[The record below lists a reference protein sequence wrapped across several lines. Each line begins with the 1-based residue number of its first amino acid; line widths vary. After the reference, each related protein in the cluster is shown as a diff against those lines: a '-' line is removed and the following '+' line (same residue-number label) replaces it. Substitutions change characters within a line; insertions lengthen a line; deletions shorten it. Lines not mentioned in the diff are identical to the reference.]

1 MESGKK
7 ADAIRLLLVEDN
19 PGDAFLV
26 EEFLEDAFEGPQVT
40 HVETFLKAKKT
51 VSSGDVS
58 FDAILL
64 DLSLPD
70 SDGIDLVQQILK
82 IAGPTPVIILTGY
95 SNLDFSIESLS
106 KGVSDYLLKDDLSST
121 LLYKSIL
128 YAIERN
134 TFSTRLRKSEQ
145 NYRHLFEFSPMPM
158 WVYDLQSL
166 RFLDVNEAA
175 IKNYGYSKEEFL
187 EMTVRDIRPEDSR
200 AAFDQAI
207 SNIRSMPGTSDKGIF
222 RHRKKN
228 GEIIQVE
235 VEGSA
240 IDYGGRPA
248 RLVLAEDIT
257 VKLKEEQRLK
267 QLESVVTNTTESV
280 VILEAEPG
288 KKPGRSILYV
298 NDAFT
303 EMTQYGKE
311 EVLGKSLH
319 ILNGP
324 KTDQQE
330 INRLGRAMDEWKIC
344 DVEFINYKKD
354 GTPFW
359 IHTSLVPVP
368 DNQGNYI
375 QWVAIARDITKQ
387 KTYEK
392 KLRDSLKEK
401 EVLLSEIHHR
411 VKNNLAVISS
421 LLQLQAFNTESDD
434 LKKKLYDSVFR
445 ISSMASIHELLYQ
458 SDSFSQLDFT
468 DILENLIQNLERVFG
483 TDTEIEHT
491 IDKQEIKLNINQA
504 IPCSL
509 LLNEVI
515 TNCYKHAFVG
525 RDSGRVE
532 ACISCKDERVIVTI
546 SDNGIGLPDGL
557 DVETTD
563 SMGLHLVQVLTS
575 QLKGKS
581 SFSSDENGTA
591 FHLEFNK
598 SDGKGVGSSYLT

>member
-1 MESGKK
+1 MKPGKK
-7 ADAIRLLLVEDN
+7 AESVHLLLVEDN

-26 EEFLEDAFEGPQVT
+26 EEFLEEAFEFPQIT
-40 HVETFLKAKKT
+40 HVKTFHEAQSKL
-51 VSSGDVS
+51 SSGDEP

-70 SDGIDLVQQILK
+70 SDGIDLVQQVLK
-82 IAGPTPVIILTGY
+82 IAGPIPVIILTGY
-95 SNLDFSIESLS
+95 SNLDFSIQSLS

-128 YAIERN
+128 YSIERN
-134 TFSTRLRKSEQ
+134 TFSKRLKKSEQ

-175 IKNYGYSKEEFL
+175 IEHYGYSKKEFL
-187 EMTVRDIRPEDSR
+187 EMTIRDIRPQDSI
-200 AAFDQAI
+200 AELDQAI
-207 SNIRSMPGTSDKGIF
+207 SNIRLTAGERSSGVF
-222 RHRKKN
+222 RHKKKS

-240 IDYGGRPA
+240 IDYKDRKS

-257 VKLKEEQRLK
+257 EKLQEEQRLK

-288 KKPGRSILYV
+288 ASPGRSILYV

-303 EMTQYGKE
+303 EMTQYRKE

-330 INRLGRAMDEWKIC
+330 IKGLGRAMNEWEIC
-344 DVEFINYKKD
+344 DIELINYKKD

-368 DNQGNYI
+368 GKNGNYS

-387 KTYEK
+387 KSYEK

-421 LLQLQAFNTESDD
+421 LLQLQAFNTESEE

-445 ISSMASIHELLYQ
+445 ISSMANIHELLYQ
-458 SDSFSQLDFT
+458 SGSFSRLDFT

-483 TDTEIEHT
+483 TDTEIEHA
-491 IDKQEIKLNINQA
+491 IEKEEIKLNINQA

-525 RDSGRVE
+525 RDRGRVE

-546 SDNGIGLPDGL
+546 SDNGVGLPDDL

-563 SMGLHLVQVLTS
+563 SMGLHLVQILTS
-575 QLKGKS
+575 QLKGES
-581 SFSSDENGTA
+581 SFTSDENGTV

-598 SDGKGVGSSYLT
+598 SDGKGVGSSFLT